1 MLFKVT
7 HISPEGVK
15 RCRNVTAASNALA
28 IAWME
33 QLYGPARGFAAMLEG
48 GAA

>member
-1 MLFKVT
+1 MVFSVT
-7 HISPEGVK
+7 HISPSGAK
-15 RCRNVTAASNALA
+15 RCRDVTAASNALA

-33 QLYGPARGFAAMLEG
+33 QLYGFARAIVAIRKG